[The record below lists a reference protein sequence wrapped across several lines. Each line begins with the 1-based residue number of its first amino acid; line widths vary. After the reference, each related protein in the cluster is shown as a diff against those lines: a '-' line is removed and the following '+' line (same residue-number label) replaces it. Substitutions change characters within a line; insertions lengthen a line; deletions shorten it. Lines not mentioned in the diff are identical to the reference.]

1 MERPSGWLTL
11 WCTSSEIKDNFR
23 GRMAWN
29 GEVCRRKLRSSLGT
43 SYWTVMRFS
52 LETIQGMEGFWNV
65 KWIKRSKKIHAQ
77 HIRIFCLGTLE
88 LFYVFLP
95 SRYIHLEVR
104 NISRKLQMISVHS
117 IQWEKKIQTAKFDL
131 PHVLAS
137 ICPRCLCVFAGY
149 YTCQAFVVFVWARR
163 VATCH

>member
-1 MERPSGWLTL
+1 MVRSAVGSFGPPWAHRIEPSCASPW
-11 WCTSSEIKDNFR
+11 
-23 GRMAWN
+23 
-29 GEVCRRKLRSSLGT
+29 
-43 SYWTVMRFS
+43 
-52 LETIQGMEGFWNV
+52 
-65 KWIKRSKKIHAQ
+65 KRSKAWKDSGMSNGSKDPKKIHAQ
-77 HIRIFCLGTLE
+77 HIRIFCLGTLK

-149 YTCQAFVVFVWARR
+149 YTCQAFVVFAWARR